1 MISHNGYAFGKTVK
15 HIFFILAIICLSI
28 TTVCLLC
35 ACDSDD
41 VNDLFQPSSYITF
54 VLNNGEND
62 IIWKYGDAVPTP
74 AKDSFEFLYW
84 CSDIECETK
93 AEIDFSVAPQSDIT
107 LYAKWK
113 ELLDIEGVVFEN
125 TSVVYDGNKHSIAV
139 NLPSGA
145 SIEYVGEHEFVN
157 AGTYAVNAIISMDG
171 YKDLQKSATLT
182 IEKLKIENVLFEG
195 ATVVWNGENHSLFVS
210 GNLPEEVKVTY
221 TGNGV
226 SEVGEHLII
235 AHFDFGE
242 NYEPIAEMSAILKIE
257 PLVHTVT
264 FDYGDRTE
272 TVRVEHGKN
281 IVNPPTPTARTGYTA
296 AWDKSLENVVSD
308 MVVYIKYML
317 ATYNIV
323 YNGYDCDDA
332 DWTFAYNVETE
343 VVLPIATK
351 DYYVFG
357 GWYNAQNEKVEKIEK
372 GSVGDVVL
380 YASWTPVEYKI
391 VFHGAE
397 VEYSNDMSNS
407 NNATFT
413 VESET
418 YVLREATRHGYAFVG
433 WYDNPECTGEPI
445 TEREKGRHSDLHLYA
460 KWVKED

>member
-15 HIFFILAIICLSI
+15 RIFLILAITCLSI
-28 TTVCLLC
+28 TTICLLC

-41 VNDLFQPSSYITF
+41 VNELFQPSSYTTF

-74 AKDSFEFLYW
+74 IKDGFEFLYW

-93 AEIDFSVAPQSDIT
+93 AEIDFGVAPKSDIT

-113 ELLDIEGVVFEN
+113 ELLDLEDVTFEN
-125 TSVVYDGNKHSIAV
+125 TSVAYDGNEHSIAV

-157 AGTYAVNAIISMDG
+157 AGTYTITAIISKDG
-171 YKDLQKSATLT
+171 YKDLKKSATLT
-182 IEKLKIENVLFEG
+182 IEKAKIGNIVFDG
-195 ATVVWNGENHSLFVS
+195 VTIVWDGEKHSIFV
-210 GNLPEEVKVTY
+210 GTELPDEIKITY

-226 SEVGEHLII
+226 SEVGEHLVV
-235 AHFDFGE
+235 AHFDAGE
-242 NYEPIAEMSAILKIE
+242 NYEPIAEISAILKIE
-257 PLVHTVT
+257 PLIHTVI

-272 TVRVEHGKN
+272 TLKVEHGKS
-281 IVNPPTPTARTGYTA
+281 IDNPPTPTARLGYTA
-296 AWDKSLENVVSD
+296 VWDKSLENVVSD
-308 MVVYIKYML
+308 ITFSIKYTL
-317 ATYNIV
+317 TTYNIA
-323 YNGYDCDDA
+323 YNNYDCDDT
-332 DWTFAYNVETE
+332 DWTFTYNIESE

-351 DYYVFG
+351 DYYVFN
-357 GWYNAQNEKVEKIEK
+357 GWYNAQNEKVETIAK

-380 YASWTPVEYKI
+380 YASWTPIEYKI
-391 VFHGAE
+391 IFHDDS
-397 VEYSNDMSNS
+397 EYLNDMTNKD
-407 NNATFT
+407 NTTFT
-413 VESET
+413 VEDET
-418 YVLREATRHGYAFVG
+418 YVLRGAEKNGYIFAG

-460 KWVKED
+460 KWVEEA